1 MSPTASALCIP
12 SNAATQN
19 PTTLPSAPR
28 CGRALAPPGGCLPP
42 MPPSL
47 DGLLAVWQHE
57 LAWVW
62 ACHQKAL
69 YRNSAVS
76 SPRLALLSTSTL
88 PTLPHHPGPR
98 YTHGGKSW
106 RRRLGRATL
115 PPHHVAVRLGGWPA
129 ERPPY
134 HRRSSYGAPASRA
147 NAPRGHATGWTSY
160 SPLPPTTPPTLRPL
174 CRRGGCDDA
183 ISMSVPSV
191 AMDPNTCGHMEA
203 TWPTGKTHVLVG
215 CHRAG
220 RELGRALPVHVRVRA
235 ERGAGER
242 RSSRHGQLR
251 TPGMVARA
259 QHERCGLAVTL
270 MTTSPCSTR

>member
-203 TWPTGKTHVLVG
+203 TWKAHREDACTGGVSQSW
-215 CHRAG
+215 
-220 RELGRALPVHVRVRA
+220 P
-235 ERGAGER
+235 
-242 RSSRHGQLR
+242 
-251 TPGMVARA
+251 
-259 QHERCGLAVTL
+259 
-270 MTTSPCSTR
+270 